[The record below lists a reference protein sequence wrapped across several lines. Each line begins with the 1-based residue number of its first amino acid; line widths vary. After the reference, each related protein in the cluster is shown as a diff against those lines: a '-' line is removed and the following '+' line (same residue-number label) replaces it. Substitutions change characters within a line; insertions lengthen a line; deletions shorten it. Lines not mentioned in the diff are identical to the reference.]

1 MIRKRAHD
9 LKVARKGAGGAGSQ
23 TPLSA
28 PAETRASIKVEE
40 SLHKTAS
47 DWGLSPELLKAWNP
61 DAKFKPGDK
70 VFIHPPKVS

>member
-1 MIRKRAHD
+1 MMLKKRA
-9 LKVARKGAGGAGSQ
+9 KVARKGAGGAGSQ
-23 TPLSA
+23 TPLPA
-28 PAETRASIKVEE
+28 PAETRASVKVEE

-61 DAKFKPGDK
+61 GAEFDVGSV

>member
-1 MIRKRAHD
+1 MMLKKRA
-9 LKVARKGAGGAGSQ
+9 KVARKGAGGAGSQ
-23 TPLSA
+23 TPLPV
-28 PAETRASIKVEE
+28 PAETRARVKVEE

-61 DAKFKPGDK
+61 GAEFKPGDK

>member
-1 MIRKRAHD
+1 MMLKKRA
-9 LKVARKGAGGAGSQ
+9 KVARKGAGGAGSQ
-23 TPLSA
+23 TPLPV
-28 PAETRASIKVEE
+28 PAKTRAMVKVEE

-61 DAKFKPGDK
+61 GAEFEPGDK

>member
-1 MIRKRAHD
+1 MMLKKRA
-9 LKVARKGAGGAGSQ
+9 KVARKGAGGAGSQ
-23 TPLSA
+23 TPLPA
-28 PAETRASIKVEE
+28 PAETRARVKVEE

-61 DAKFKPGDK
+61 GAEFDVGSV